1 MKTLY
6 VLILL
11 MPGHDDPVVLR
22 DNIALHHCPGLIA
35 LERRAMLEV
44 EAKTGK
50 PMGYKWKCLPK
61 DFD

>member
-11 MPGHDDPVVLR
+11 MPGQEPMVLR
-22 DNIALHHCPGLIA
+22 DNIAFHHCPGLIA
-35 LERRAMLEV
+35 MERRAMLEV
-44 EAKTGK
+44 EAKIGK
-50 PMGYKWKCLPK
+50 PLGYRWKCLPK